1 MKQGYVQVYTG
12 DGKGKTT
19 AALGVSVRSLVA
31 GHRVY
36 FAQFIKGMKTGE
48 LSLSDS
54 FPEFTIVQYGEGR
67 FIDGKPQESDIVAAR
82 KGLDVCAEVL
92 RSGEYDLVV
101 LDEINVALH
110 YGLFELSE
118 VLAVLTGRAPHVDV
132 ICTGRY
138 ASAGLIEAADL
149 VTEMKKIKHY
159 YAAGV
164 RARRGIEF

>member
-1 MKQGYVQVYTG
+1 MKQGYIQVYTG
-12 DGKGKTT
+12 EGKGKTT

-31 GHRVY
+31 GYRVY
-36 FAQFIKGMKTGE
+36 FAQFIKGVQTGE
-48 LSLSDS
+48 LSLPSH

-67 FIDGKPQESDIVAAR
+67 FIEGQPEESDIIAAR
-82 KGLDVCAEVL
+82 EGLDVCAEIL

-101 LDEINVALH
+101 LDEINVALY
-110 YGLFELSE
+110 YGLFELSD
-118 VLAVLTGRAPHVDV
+118 VMAALTGRAPHVDV

-138 ASAGLIEAADL
+138 APPELIEAADL

>member
-1 MKQGYVQVYTG
+1 MKQGYIQVYTG

-31 GHRVY
+31 GNRVY
-36 FAQFIKGMKTGE
+36 FAQFIKGVRTGE
-48 LSLSDS
+48 LSLSQY
-54 FPEFTIVQYGEGR
+54 FPEFTIIQYGEGR
-67 FIDGKPQESDIVAAR
+67 FIDGQPDESDIIAAR
-82 KGLDVCAEVL
+82 KGLYVCAEIL

-101 LDEINVALH
+101 LDEINVALY

-118 VLAVLTGRAPHVDV
+118 VIAALTGRAPHVDV

-138 ASAGLIEAADL
+138 APSELIEIADL
-149 VTEMKKIKHY
+149 VTEMKKVKHY

-164 RARRGIEF
+164 RARKGIEF

>member
-1 MKQGYVQVYTG
+1 MKQGYIQVYTG

-19 AALGVSVRSLVA
+19 AALGVSIRSLVA

-36 FAQFIKGMKTGE
+36 FAQFIKGVKTGE
-48 LSLSDS
+48 LSLSES

-67 FIDGKPQESDIVAAR
+67 FIDGLPDESDIIAAG

-101 LDEINVALH
+101 LDEVNVALH
-110 YGLFELSE
+110 YGLLELSD
-118 VLAVLTGRAPHVDV
+118 VLIALTGRAPHVDV

-138 ASAGLIEAADL
+138 APAELIEAADL

-164 RARRGIEF
+164 RARKGIEF